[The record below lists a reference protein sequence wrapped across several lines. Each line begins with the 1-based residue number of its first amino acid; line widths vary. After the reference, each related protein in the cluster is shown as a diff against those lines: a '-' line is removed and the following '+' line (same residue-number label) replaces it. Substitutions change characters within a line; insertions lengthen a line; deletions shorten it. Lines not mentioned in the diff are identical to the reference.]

1 MKKILYFGI
10 LLLTLLVAFVSLT
23 GRGQTE
29 PTVVDSWAD
38 FPIEPINTDTQAK
51 TLELKSANGGL
62 TVRNF
67 FNDPRTFPDTVN
79 QGYYQLGY
87 FVDPTSP
94 DAANVP
100 FYIEFTSTTQ
110 HFIVSLQQEDIA
122 DARQQAEQF
131 LLQHLDVT
139 ESELCSLSYTVTVP
153 VRYNSPYTGQNL
165 DFSFC
170 PGAVQLQ

>member
-10 LLLTLLVAFVSLT
+10 LLLILLVAFLSLT
-23 GRGQTE
+23 TQDQTE
-29 PTVVDSWAD
+29 TVTDVSWAD
-38 FPIEPINTDTQAK
+38 FPVEPIDTDTQAK
-51 TLELKSANGGL
+51 TIVLKSSSGEL

-67 FNDPRTFPDTVN
+67 LTDPRTFSDDVN
-79 QGYYQLGY
+79 PGYFQLGY
-87 FVDPTSP
+87 FVDPSSP
-94 DAANVP
+94 NAANIP
-100 FYIEFTSTTQ
+100 FYIEFTSVTQ

-122 DARQQAEQF
+122 DAREQAEQF

-139 ESELCSLSYTVTVP
+139 ESELCSLSYTVSVP

-170 PGAVQLQ
+170 PGAVQLP